1 VAKVENLQKLV
12 ATLRRRAAAADEAS
26 QASVVV
32 GYTASYALFVHENM
46 EMKLKGQP
54 RPSPHHGRYWDPQDR
69 AQPKFLEAPARYLQP
84 ELRKMIKDALAHGQ
98 TTAQALLQAGLR
110 LQRESQLLVPVDT
123 GALKASA
130 FTRLE

>member
-1 VAKVENLQKLV
+1 
-12 ATLRRRAAAADEAS
+12 
-26 QASVVV
+26 
-32 GYTASYALFVHENM
+32 
-46 EMKLKGQP
+46 
-54 RPSPHHGRYWDPQDR
+54 
-69 AQPKFLEAPARYLQP
+69 
-84 ELRKMIKDALAHGQ
+84 MIKDALAHGQ